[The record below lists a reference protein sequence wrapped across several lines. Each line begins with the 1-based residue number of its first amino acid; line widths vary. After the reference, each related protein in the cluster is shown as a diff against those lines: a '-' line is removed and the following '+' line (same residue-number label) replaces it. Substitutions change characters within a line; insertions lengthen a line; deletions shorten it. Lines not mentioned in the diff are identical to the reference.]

1 MSRTLITTFVAGIVT
16 ASLIGV
22 TAFAPRPQFV
32 SQGIYTNVQANRGQ
46 VLYRDLCES
55 CHAPDLAGG
64 KVVPEI
70 VGQTFITRWSGRTVG
85 YLFERVLVSMPEDDP
100 SSVSR
105 QAKADIVAFIL
116 RMNEFPAGDDELS
129 DRIEIL
135 NQFTFGAAVAVSP
148 AP

>member
-1 MSRTLITTFVAGIVT
+1 MRRPLIATFVVGIVA

-32 SQGIYTNVQANRGQ
+32 SQGIYTSVQASRGQ

-70 VGQTFITRWSGRTVG
+70 VGQTFIARWSGRTVG
-85 YLFERVLVSMPEDDP
+85 GLFERVLVSMPEDDP

-105 QAKADIVAFIL
+105 QAKADIVAYIL
-116 RMNEFPAGDDELS
+116 RMNEFPAGDDELP

-135 NQFTFGAAVAVSP
+135 KQFTFGALIAVPPVP
-148 AP
+148 

>member
-1 MSRTLITTFVAGIVT
+1 MSRPLITTSVVGIVT

-70 VGQTFITRWSGRTVG
+70 VGQTFMTRWSGRTVG
-85 YLFERVLVSMPEDDP
+85 YFFERVLVSMPEDDP

-105 QAKADIVAFIL
+105 QAKADILAYIL

-135 NQFTFGAAVAVSP
+135 NQFTFGGVIAVPPVP
-148 AP
+148 